1 MKKLKR
7 YEIKN
12 KLQIISN
19 KININKKN
27 INYIRRKN

>member
-7 YEIKN
+7 YKIEN

-19 KININKKN
+19 KKNINKKN
-27 INYIRRKN
+27 INYIQRKN